1 MSWKPCWTALN
12 NRTETPHCIKLLVM
26 NITKQHQYTLASEGY
41 IVLPEVIPQALCND
55 VVTLITSFTGAN
67 LNRSDSWYQKDLGHN
82 GIVPVH
88 QHQAIWN
95 VRQHPAIHQAYAKL
109 LATEKLWV
117 RLDRLSFKPPQQQP
131 EAFDKSNIHLDFPYR
146 KITSLRLQGIL
157 YLTDTEENQGAFCC
171 VPELF
176 KQPEVLKQKD
186 DLWFSEEELKGYD
199 ITNVAAKAGSLIIWD
214 SRLPHSGNINSSDK
228 PRLAQYISM
237 CPEDSE
243 ESRASRIAL
252 WQAKRA
258 PEKWRNMPYQ
268 QDPENGDVA
277 KLTELGQKLLGLTRW

>member
-1 MSWKPCWTALN
+1 
-12 NRTETPHCIKLLVM
+12 M

-41 IVLPEVIPQALCND
+41 IVLPEIIPRQLCND
-55 VVTLITSFTGAN
+55 VIDVITSFTGAN
-67 LNRSDSWYQKDLGHN
+67 LSKPDSWYDKELGHN

-95 VRQHPAIHQAYAKL
+95 VRQQPAIHQAFAKL
-109 LATEKLWV
+109 LASEKLWV

-131 EAFDKSNIHLDFPYR
+131 EAFDKRNIHLDFPYQ

-157 YLTDTEENQGAFCC
+157 YLTDTAENQGAFCC

-176 KQPEVLKQKD
+176 KQPDVLKKKE
-186 DLWFSEEELKGYD
+186 DLWFTEEELEGYE
-199 ITNVAAKAGSLIIWD
+199 IKNIAAKAGSLVIWD
-214 SRLPHSGNINSSDK
+214 SRLPHSGNTNTSDQ

-268 QDPENGDVA
+268 KDPEEGEVA
-277 KLTELGQKLLGLTRW
+277 ELTELGQKLLGLTRW

>member
-1 MSWKPCWTALN
+1 
-12 NRTETPHCIKLLVM
+12 M
-26 NITKQHQYTLASEGY
+26 NITKQHQYTLATEGY
-41 IVLPEVIPQALCND
+41 IVLPGIIPQALCSD
-55 VVTLITSFTGAN
+55 VVKLIMSFTGSD
-67 LNRSDSWYQKDLGHN
+67 LKKPDSWYKKDLGHN
-82 GIVPVH
+82 GIVPIH
-88 QHQAIWN
+88 QHQALWN
-95 VRQHPAIHQAYAKL
+95 IRQYPVIHQAFAKL

-117 RLDRLSFKPPQQQP
+117 RLDRLSFKPPQRQP
-131 EAFDKSNIHLDFPYR
+131 EAFDKSNIHLDFPYQ

-176 KQPEVLKQKD
+176 KQPEVLKQKKY
-186 DLWFSEEELKGYD
+186 LWFSNEELEGYE
-199 ITNVAAKAGSLIIWD
+199 IRNVSATAGSLIIWD
-214 SRLPHSGNINSSDK
+214 SRLPHSGNINTSDQ

-252 WQAKRA
+252 WQARRA

-268 QDPENGDVA
+268 QDPEDGEVA